1 MQLNNLKGNLLTL
14 FLCLIGISCNAQNP
28 VYGNEKEVTINGL
41 TFDAM
46 EPHLSTDG
54 NALFFNSL
62 NNGTNTALYYAAR
75 VNDTIFNYIGAVPIV
90 NQTLTPYLNA
100 VASLDSSDN
109 FYWVSTRDWPTVTEN
124 LHRIRFLTS
133 SYTNYGRVYGD
144 FYINSP
150 GWLIMDAA
158 ISYQGQHLL
167 YCNAWFNNCAGG
179 APCKASMGIAQ
190 KINDSTFNK
199 LPNTAALFANIN
211 ADTVTHIVYA
221 PFLTMDGLELF
232 YSRLL
237 HNGTQTEVM
246 VATRS
251 NTNAAF
257 GMPSVLVSAPS
268 LLPEAPALTADKS
281 KLYYHKKVG
290 GIFKLFMLQ
299 RAINTQLTETV
310 IPTKF
315 KIYPNPAS
323 TKIYVDSKE
332 DISIQLYSLQ
342 GHLLLSKQA
351 KELDISELANGMY
364 ILHLYKGEYHQSL
377 KIIKD

>member
-1 MQLNNLKGNLLTL
+1 MQLNNLKGNLFTL
-14 FLCLIGISCNAQNP
+14 FLCLIGISLNSQNP
-28 VYGNEKEVTINGL
+28 IYSNEKAVTINGL

-75 VNDTIFNYIGAVPIV
+75 VNDTTFNYIGLVPVV
-90 NQTLTPYLNA
+90 NQTTTPYLNA

-109 FYWVSTRDWPTVTEN
+109 FYWVSVRNWPTVIEN

-133 SYTNYGRVYGD
+133 SYTNFGKVYGD

-158 ISYQGQHLL
+158 ISYQGQHLI
-167 YCNAWFNNCAGG
+167 YCNAWFNSCAGG

-199 LPNTAALFANIN
+199 LSNTATLFANIN
-211 ADTVTHIVYA
+211 ADTITHIVYA
-221 PFLTMDGLELF
+221 PCLTMDGLELF

-257 GMPSVLVSAPS
+257 GAPSVLVTAPS
-268 LLPEAPALTADKS
+268 LLPEAPTLTADKS

-290 GIFKLFMLQ
+290 GLFKIFLLY
-299 RAINTQLTETV
+299 RNINTGIDETTV
-310 IPTKF
+310 QNKF
-315 KIYPNPAS
+315 KIYPNPTS
-323 TKIYVDSKE
+323 DKIYIDSKE
-332 DISIQLYSLQ
+332 EVTIQLYNIQ
-342 GHLLLSKQA
+342 GVLLKSKHA
-351 KELDISELANGMY
+351 KELDLIEFATGMY
-364 ILHLYKGEYHQSL
+364 ILHLYDGKHHQSI